1 MQIRKYNNEGP
12 PKIIGGFLFEAISR
26 SFSHQ
31 QWSGFSQYSSFRSYL
46 TSLRGTCFN
55 PGYSSAI
62 NLFLAFFFCCAV
74 PPWIASMVI
83 NIKPLR
89 DFYKHA
95 SISLT
100 ISWLICKSIFT
111 SSLSSGEGPRV
122 RLPPLQSS
130 SPPSPQERE

>member
-1 MQIRKYNNEGP
+1 MSKVNPSKNLKGV
-12 PKIIGGFLFEAISR
+12 LFEAFGSSFIS
-26 SFSHQ
+26 Q

-46 TSLRGTCFN
+46 TALRGTCFN
-55 PGYSSAI
+55 PGYGSAV
-62 NLFLAFFFCCAV
+62 NLFSAFFNFFFFCCAV